1 MTCQDTP
8 VQSCQE
14 KKVCSMV
21 DKPVEKEI
29 MEKKCTVV
37 RSMIYRDID
46 IILFLMKFLAS
57 GESEAMPAYSQDGVH
72 RHYCSRRVL

>member
-21 DKPVEKEI
+21 DKPLERAI

-37 RSMIYRDID
+37 CYNTT
-46 IILFLMKFLAS
+46 
-57 GESEAMPAYSQDGVH
+57 V
-72 RHYCSRRVL
+72 

>member
-1 MTCQDTP
+1 MTCQDMP

-37 RSMIYRDID
+37 GDTMLYIYIY
-46 IILFLMKFLAS
+46 II
-57 GESEAMPAYSQDGVH
+57 SQFSCF
-72 RHYCSRRVL
+72 R